1 MDLADLTTDE
11 EAVLLGWMREI
22 IQTDGEY
29 SDEERAEVIQLRTH
43 LGAERF
49 DRAIVAAN
57 ERFENRAALKDGA
70 KALTRQEARQAI
82 YDFLKE
88 LAGSDELTADEEK
101 PLKWLA
107 SWWAIAG

>member
-1 MDLADLTTDE
+1 MDLAHLTTDE

-29 SDEERAEVIQLRTH
+29 SDAERSEVIQLRTH

-49 DRAIVAAN
+49 DRAIVTAN

-70 KALTRQEARQAI
+70 KAITRQEARQAI

-107 SWWAIAG
+107 SWWAIPG

>member
-29 SDEERAEVIQLRTH
+29 TAEERAEVIHLRTH

-49 DRAIVAAN
+49 DRAIVTAN
-57 ERFENRAALKDGA
+57 ERFENRAALKEGA
-70 KALTRQEARQAI
+70 KGIKRQEARQAI
-82 YDFLKE
+82 YDFLKQ
-88 LAGSDELTADEEK
+88 LVGTDELTADEEK

-107 SWWAIAG
+107 SWWSIQG